1 MYLRG
6 AQVADPELETALS
19 AFRRAANVLAR
30 LEDRIIFTG
39 QQYAQEDPFSPE
51 AGKLPVASS
60 VGEVLG
66 GEPTPGLF
74 SGTKSEVNVSKKK
87 APVRKRATDRGDD
100 TTAGYRVDDKDG
112 APGELLVKA
121 ISEAVGNLEK
131 AYHLGPFGCVLGQEY
146 FTDVQT
152 PNRSMVLPQDRILPF
167 LGGGALLRSSVLA
180 AQSGVVIALGGAPI
194 DLVVGT
200 DVSVSF
206 LQVTPDPW
214 FVFRVYEKMVL
225 RIKQSDAIVRLV
237 P

>member
-1 MYLRG
+1 VYLRG

-51 AGKLPVASS
+51 AASCQLPARSEKFSVANRRRAFSA
-60 VGEVLG
+60 VLNQ
-66 GEPTPGLF
+66 
-74 SGTKSEVNVSKKK
+74 KWNVSKKK

-131 AYHLGPFGCVLGQEY
+131 AIISA
-146 FTDVQT
+146 
-152 PNRSMVLPQDRILPF
+152 R
-167 LGGGALLRSSVLA
+167 LA
-180 AQSGVVIALGGAPI
+180 AS
-194 DLVVGT
+194 
-200 DVSVSF
+200 
-206 LQVTPDPW
+206 
-214 FVFRVYEKMVL
+214 
-225 RIKQSDAIVRLV
+225 
-237 P
+237 